1 MSNLPPLST
10 EERSLLEDIAETGIH
25 DSLAALKKLTRT
37 EWTAFSHSLSIF
49 TASEL
54 SGRFS
59 MQEKPYLG
67 GNLNIEGPL
76 RMALL
81 ISYPKDS
88 VMNLVHFMAPKESAL
103 EQSMLEQYT
112 IAEASNIMANTFIS
126 VIANTLKVKI
136 LAKGPNVLQGPTV
149 VMLSMAASNAGLEPD
164 YILTSGLKLESDQIN
179 MHCTLAIILSASG
192 LRELVA
198 AMRNSAAWSEK
209 GHFV

>member
-1 MSNLPPLST
+1 MSNLPPLT
-10 EERSLLEDIAETGIH
+10 AEERSLLEDIAETGIH

-76 RMALL
+76 RMAVL
-81 ISYPKDS
+81 ISYPKES
-88 VMNLVHFMAPKESAL
+88 VMNLVHFMAPKETAVDQSEL
-103 EQSMLEQYT
+103 EHFT
-112 IAEASNIMANTFIS
+112 VAEASNIMANTFIS
-126 VIANTLKVKI
+126 VIANTLKMKI
-136 LAKGPNVLQGPTV
+136 LAKGPNVLNGPNV
-149 VMLSMAASNAGLEPD
+149 VMLSMAASNAGLEAD
-164 YILTSGLKLESDQIN
+164 YILTSSLKLESDQIN
-179 MHCTLAIILSASG
+179 MHCTMAIILSAAG

-198 AMRNSAAWSEK
+198 SMRNSAAWSDK